1 MAVRLSDGSSVE
13 RPITRKNAT
22 KDFKHK
28 TRIVY
33 WVSNPHYA
41 SKSQLIMNTKKNQ
54 NINVGVDTGKFQLDI
69 YIRPLDIYFTV
80 SNDEKGINDAIK
92 EIKKHKPERIIIE
105 ATGRLEMP
113 FIMACAKAK
122 LPFVIA
128 NPIHIKRF
136 AGAIGQRAKTDKLDA
151 QLIAHYGEA
160 IKPNLSQLKP
170 DTMQAMSDL
179 VARRNQLLVMQT
191 MEKNRLQILPKN
203 LAMTIK
209 PILTAFKNQITKIEN
224 KIVELIESCPD
235 YQAKNTILQSMKGIG
250 KIASASLISNLP
262 ELGYM
267 TNKQA
272 SALVGVAPMNRE
284 SGRFKG
290 QRKIQGGRHQVRTV
304 LYMAMMSAIQSN
316 PVFKETYQ
324 RLVAAGKP
332 KKVAIIACIRKMIV
346 ILNSMLRD
354 GVLWESPK
362 V

>member
-1 MAVRLSDGSSVE
+1 M
-13 RPITRKNAT
+13 
-22 KDFKHK
+22 K
-28 TRIVY
+28 TT
-33 WVSNPHYA
+33 
-41 SKSQLIMNTKKNQ
+41 MNQ
-54 NINVGVDTGKFQLDI
+54 NINVGVDTGKHQLDI
-69 YIRPLDIYFTV
+69 YIRPLNIYFSVTN
-80 SNDEKGINDAIK
+80 NDKGIKEAIK
-92 EIKKHKPERIIIE
+92 HIKKHKVERIIVE

-113 FIMACAKAK
+113 FIVACAKAK

-151 QLIAHYGEA
+151 KLIAHFGEA
-160 IKPNLSQLKP
+160 LKPELTQLKP
-170 DTMQAMSDL
+170 EYMQLMSDL

-191 MEKNRLQILPKN
+191 MEKNRLQILPKS

-209 PILTAFKNQITKIEN
+209 PILTAFKKQIEKIE
-224 KIVELIESCPD
+224 KQIDELIQSCPE
-235 YQAKNTILQSMKGIG
+235 YQAKNILLQSMPGIG
-250 KIASASLISNLP
+250 KIAAASIISNLP

-272 SALVGVAPMNRE
+272 SSLVGVAPMNKE
-284 SGRFKG
+284 SGIYKG

-332 KKVAIIACIRKMIV
+332 KKVAIIACIRKMVV

-354 GVLWESPK
+354 GVMWEAPK
-362 V
+362 AKN

>member
-1 MAVRLSDGSSVE
+1 M
-13 RPITRKNAT
+13 
-22 KDFKHK
+22 KHA
-28 TRIVY
+28 I
-33 WVSNPHYA
+33 
-41 SKSQLIMNTKKNQ
+41 NQ
-54 NINVGVDTGKFQLDI
+54 NINVGVDTGKFSLDI

-80 SNDEKGINDAIK
+80 TNDEKGIKEAITTL
-92 EIKKHKPERIIIE
+92 KKYPIERIIIE

-122 LPFVIA
+122 FPFVIA

-151 QLIAHYGEA
+151 QLIAHYGET
-160 IKPNLSQLKP
+160 IKPKLSQLKP

-209 PILTAFKNQITKIEN
+209 PILTAINNQVTQIEQ
-224 KIVELIESCPD
+224 KIVKLIESCPE

-250 KIASASLISNLP
+250 QIASASIISNLP

-267 TNKQA
+267 TSKQA
-272 SALVGVAPMNRE
+272 GSLVGVAPMNRE
-284 SGRFKG
+284 SGRYKG

-316 PVFKETYQ
+316 PTFKAMYQ

-332 KKVAIIACIRKMIV
+332 KKVAIIACVRKMIV

-354 GVLWESPK
+354 GVMWDASAVK
-362 V
+362 N

>member
-1 MAVRLSDGSSVE
+1 M
-13 RPITRKNAT
+13 KT
-22 KDFKHK
+22 K
-28 TRIVY
+28 
-33 WVSNPHYA
+33 
-41 SKSQLIMNTKKNQ
+41 Q
-54 NINVGVDTGKFQLDI
+54 NINIGVDTGKFQLDI
-69 YIRPLDIYFTV
+69 YIRPLGIYFTV
-80 SNDEKGINDAIK
+80 SNDEKGIKEAVAKIK
-92 EIKKHKPERIIIE
+92 THTPERIIIE

-113 FIMACAKAK
+113 FILACAKAK

-151 QLIAHYGEA
+151 QLIAHYGDA
-160 IKPNLSQLKP
+160 IKPPLSTLKP
-170 DTMQAMSDL
+170 DSMQAMSDL

-209 PILTAFKNQITKIEN
+209 PILTAFKNQIIKIED
-224 KIVELIESCPD
+224 KIVELVESCPD
-235 YQAKNTILQSMKGIG
+235 YQAKNLILQSMPGIG
-250 KIASASLISNLP
+250 KIAAASIIGNLP
-262 ELGYM
+262 ELGYICS
-267 TNKQA
+267 KKA
-272 SALVGVAPMNRE
+272 SALVGVAPINKE

-304 LYMAMMSAIQSN
+304 LYMAMMSAIQCN

-354 GVLWESPK
+354 GVMWEATTVK
-362 V
+362 N